1 MKKGILGLILLS
13 CSSFV
18 FANDYGISFNCSN
31 SSSLKKEELLKSI
44 QKEIKINGLSDFAII
59 EKNNDVV
66 NFYIDKNKLKSIDTT
81 KISLDFNIDDELIYS
96 PTLNNKLPITSKKE
110 ILISLLYPGR
120 LTSIS
125 SCGYSDL
132 KEHIGIRQ
140 NIVLWANKLE
150 WQWPDGEPAFWNTKY
165 WNKGT
170 PLNLKNTYWA
180 LFDSFKFQNKYGIGC
195 YTATK
200 MVYAFSLLDYYKR
213 VNPNLK
219 KYNLILNSLI
229 SDKEPLV
236 AVEPGIMWKF
246 ESDYDSE
253 KDNYQGKI
261 LEIHDNI
268 APNSIVAGDWI
279 YLLNTDKETYQKT
292 GYEGSNAI
300 YLGKNKF
307 DDYYN
312 DNNHSYTF
320 EEKLDE
326 VYQWRNK
333 VFSRTRDHDK
343 IEHLSLEKLQSL
355 KSTPDNNGLFVNTR
369 TVPKLF

>member
-1 MKKGILGLILLS
+1 MKKGILGLILLT

-18 FANDYGISFNCSN
+18 SANELYGVSFNCSETDKQTKLIQN
-31 SSSLKKEELLKSI
+31 INKEVIKYDLTNIVKIKQEKNI
-44 QKEIKINGLSDFAII
+44 VNFFIDDEKINTF
-59 EKNNDVV
+59 
-66 NFYIDKNKLKSIDTT
+66 DTT
-81 KISLDFNIDDELIYS
+81 KISYDFKIKDDNLFL
-96 PTLNNKLPITSKKE
+96 PTTKEYLPVTSKKE
-110 ILISLLYPGR
+110 IFISLLYPGR
-120 LTSIS
+120 LTEFPICSFS
-125 SCGYSDL
+125 EL

-140 NIVLWANKLE
+140 NIVLWASKLE
-150 WQWPDGEPAFWNTKY
+150 WQWPDGEAAFWNKKY
-165 WNKGT
+165 WKKGT
-170 PLNLKNTYWA
+170 PLNLNQTYWA
-180 LFDSFKFQNKYGIGC
+180 LFDAFKFQKKYGIGC

-200 MVYAFSLLDYYKR
+200 MVYAFAILDYYKR
-213 VNPNLK
+213 VHPNKLK
-219 KYNLILNSLI
+219 YQKVLSLLL
-229 SDKEPLV
+229 SDKDPLV
-236 AVEPGIMWKF
+236 AIEPGIMWHF
-246 ESDYDSE
+246 ESDYNPE
-253 KDNYQGKI
+253 VDNYEGKI
-261 LEIHDNI
+261 LEIHSNI
-268 APNSIVAGDWI
+268 KPNSIVAGDWI

-333 VFSRTRDHDK
+333 VFSRTRDHAK

-355 KSTPDNNGLFVNTR
+355 KSTPDNNGIFVNTR